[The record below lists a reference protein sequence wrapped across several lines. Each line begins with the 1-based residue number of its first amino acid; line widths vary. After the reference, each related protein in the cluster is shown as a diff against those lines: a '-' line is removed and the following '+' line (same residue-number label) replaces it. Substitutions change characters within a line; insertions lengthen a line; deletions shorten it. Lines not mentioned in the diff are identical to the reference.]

1 MLEDKDFTVRA
12 AREIPPTLWTDVGVC
27 ALIRS
32 RVLGVTSAVVSSA
45 TGRSWLC
52 LTHNATVHAA
62 QTRAAVGCRVI
73 AGGVAECSKG
83 TRPFVGSLRA
93 WRTYYMAN
101 EDTLR
106 ND

>member
-12 AREIPPTLWTDVGVC
+12 TREIPPTLWTDVGVS
-27 ALIRS
+27 ALVWR
-32 RVLGVTSAVVSSA
+32 RGLGVTSAVVPGA
-45 TGRSWLC
+45 TGRSWLR

-62 QTRAAVGCRVI
+62 QTRAAVGCGVV

-83 TRPFVGSLRA
+83 TRPFVGSFRA